1 MHEQVRLV
9 PSRSWAA
16 EASRRRGFW
25 EGDEGRAKGSG
36 KDELAFPTILY
47 VPLKATGYESVNKCK
62 NIARQEIKF
71 HREHGLDAGT
81 QE

>member
-1 MHEQVRLV
+1 MNKSDSYPV
-9 PSRSWAA
+9 AF
-16 EASRRRGFW
+16 RRRKRADAEDFW

-36 KDELAFPTILY
+36 KNELVFPTILC

-62 NIARQEIKF
+62 NIGRQEIKF